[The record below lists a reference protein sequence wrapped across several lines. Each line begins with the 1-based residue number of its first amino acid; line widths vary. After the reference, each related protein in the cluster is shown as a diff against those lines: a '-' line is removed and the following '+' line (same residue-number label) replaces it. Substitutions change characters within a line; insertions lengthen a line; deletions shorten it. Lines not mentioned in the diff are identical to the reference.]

1 LEEERRRNSEINRE
15 SLGQVAFFRGV
26 QEEEPFPILPTSRLV
41 AELET
46 WKADDDDERA
56 APTQT
61 FISSIDIDIP

>member
-15 SLGQVAFFRGV
+15 SLGQLAFFRGV
-26 QEEEPFPILPTSRLV
+26 QEELFPILPTSRLV

-61 FISSIDIDIP
+61 FISRLL